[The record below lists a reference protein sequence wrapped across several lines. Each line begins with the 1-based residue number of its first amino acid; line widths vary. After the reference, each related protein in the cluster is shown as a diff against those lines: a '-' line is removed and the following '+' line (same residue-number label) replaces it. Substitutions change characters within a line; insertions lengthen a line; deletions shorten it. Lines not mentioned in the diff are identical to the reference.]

1 MDVGSL
7 SKPEG
12 ASPRN
17 AGISQPF
24 MSYVLPLLL
33 LFAISASHAASLSQ
47 EESHQKMVALLA
59 EVRAQNLDENPYQG
73 EGQLRQLED
82 QLQAL
87 PDAAPVQDRISLH
100 FRLGIAEL
108 FLGRERRALDH
119 LAATE
124 KMLAGQHSVPAQVV
138 NEIHFRLGLAWLRLG
153 ETQNCV
159 LNPNADHCILPIRP
173 GGFHTLPEGSRQ
185 AIPYFQAVVDNTA
198 AEERLR
204 LSARWLLNIA
214 YMTLG
219 QYPEEVP
226 PAHRIPP
233 EAFESQ
239 AAFPRWV
246 NVAPALGLDTFSLS
260 GGAVADDFDGDGYL
274 DFFVSTSDLAGQLRF
289 FRNGG
294 DGTFADR
301 TEAANLN
308 GLLGGLNLV
317 QADYDNDGPLD
328 LLVLRGA
335 WFGEHGQ
342 HPNSLLRN
350 TGDGTFSDATFAAGL
365 GQDHYPTQT
374 AAWAD
379 YDLDGDLD
387 LYIGNETTD
396 TFVAPGQLFQNQ
408 GDGTFADVAPAAGV
422 DQYAHAKAVV
432 WGDYDGDRWPDLY
445 VSNLGQPNRLFHN
458 QGDGTFADVAPTLG
472 VVSPRASF
480 PTWFWD
486 FDNDGHL
493 DLFVAAYATTIAD
506 IAAAH
511 LGHSVSVEQARLYR
525 GDGQGGFA
533 DVSQDRHL
541 AQPTK
546 PMGANFGDVDH
557 DGFLDFYLGTGDT
570 DYAELMPNVLYWN
583 QGGQRFVD
591 VTFASGLGHLQ
602 KGHGVVFADV
612 DHDGDVDIFEQ
623 MGGAYR
629 GDGFAD
635 VLYENPGFG
644 HGWLAVEVVGVES
657 NRSGIGT
664 QLRVDVVD
672 GSQRRSLYRWVGSGG
687 SFGGNPLRQYVGLGS
702 AERVAQLVV
711 FWPKSGREQVFAEV
725 PVNAI
730 IRVTEGREQL
740 EILALPSFEFAV
752 GHPKRAEHH
761 LHK

>member
-1 MDVGSL
+1 M
-7 SKPEG
+7 
-12 ASPRN
+12 
-17 AGISQPF
+17 
-24 MSYVLPLLL
+24 
-33 LFAISASHAASLSQ
+33 
-47 EESHQKMVALLA
+47 
-59 EVRAQNLDENPYQG
+59 
-73 EGQLRQLED
+73 
-82 QLQAL
+82 
-87 PDAAPVQDRISLH
+87 
-100 FRLGIAEL
+100 
-108 FLGRERRALDH
+108 
-119 LAATE
+119 LAA
-124 KMLAGQHSVPAQVV
+124 QHSVPAQVV

-185 AIPYFQAVVDNTA
+185 AIPYFQAVLDNTA
-198 AEERLR
+198 AEERLH

-219 QYPEEVP
+219 QYPEGVP
-226 PAHRIPP
+226 LAHQIPP
-233 EAFESQ
+233 KAFESQ

-274 DFFVSTSDLAGQLRF
+274 DFFVSTSDLTGQLRF

-317 QADYDNDGPLD
+317 QADYDNDGHLD
-328 LLVLRGA
+328 LLV
-335 WFGEHGQ
+335 
-342 HPNSLLRN
+342 
-350 TGDGTFSDATFAAGL
+350 
-365 GQDHYPTQT
+365 
-374 AAWAD
+374 
-379 YDLDGDLD
+379 
-387 LYIGNETTD
+387 
-396 TFVAPGQLFQNQ
+396 
-408 GDGTFADVAPAAGV
+408 
-422 DQYAHAKAVV
+422 
-432 WGDYDGDRWPDLY
+432 
-445 VSNLGQPNRLFHN
+445 
-458 QGDGTFADVAPTLG
+458 
-472 VVSPRASF
+472 
-480 PTWFWD
+480 
-486 FDNDGHL
+486 
-493 DLFVAAYATTIAD
+493 AAYSATVAD

-511 LGHSVSVEQARLYR
+511 LGHPVSVEQARLYR

-533 DVSQDRHL
+533 DVSQDRHF
-541 AQPTK
+541 AQPAK

-557 DGFLDFYLGTGDT
+557 DGFLDVYLGTGDT

-583 QGGQRFVD
+583 QGGQRFAD

-612 DHDGDVDIFEQ
+612 DHDGDVDLFEQ

-672 GSQRRSLYRWVGSGG
+672 RGQRRSLYRWVGSGG

-702 AERVAQLVV
+702 AERVVQLVV
-711 FWPKSGREQVFAEV
+711 FWPQSGSEQVFDEV

-730 IRVTEGREQL
+730 IQVTEGRDQL
-740 EILALPSFEFAV
+740 EILALPAFKFEV
-752 GHPKRAEHH
+752 EHPKRAEHH

>member
-1 MDVGSL
+1 M
-7 SKPEG
+7 P
-12 ASPRN
+12 
-17 AGISQPF
+17 
-24 MSYVLPLLL
+24 YVLPFLF
-33 LFAISASHAASLSQ
+33 LFAISASYAASLSQ
-47 EESHQKMVALLA
+47 QESHRKMVALLA

-87 PDAAPVQDRISLH
+87 PDVAPVQDRIRLY

-119 LAATE
+119 LAAAEELLET
-124 KMLAGQHSVPAQVV
+124 QHSVPAQVI

-159 LNPNADHCILPIRP
+159 LNPSADHCILPIRP
-173 GGFHTLPEGSRQ
+173 GGFHTLPEGSRH
-185 AIPYFQAVVDNTA
+185 AIPYFQAVLDNTA

-219 QYPEEVP
+219 QYPEGVP

-233 EAFESQ
+233 QAFESQ

-317 QADYDNDGPLD
+317 QADYDNDGYLD

-350 TGDGTFSDATFAAGL
+350 AGDGTFFDATFATGL

-396 TFVAPGQLFQNQ
+396 TFVAPGQLFHNQ

-445 VSNLGQPNRLFHN
+445 VSNLGQPNRLYHN

-480 PTWFWD
+480 PAWFWD
-486 FDNDGHL
+486 FDNDGYL
-493 DLFVAAYATTIAD
+493 DLFVAAYSATIAD

-511 LGHSVSVEQARLYR
+511 LGHSVSVEKARLYR

-546 PMGANFGDVDH
+546 PMGANFGDLDH

-583 QGGQRFVD
+583 QAGQRFVD

-602 KGHGVVFADV
+602 KGHGVVFADL

-664 QLRVDVVD
+664 QLRVDVVE
-672 GSQRRSLYRWVGSGG
+672 GGQRRSLYRWVGSGG

-702 AERVAQLVV
+702 ADRVAQLVV

-740 EILALPSFEFAV
+740 EILALPPFKFAV
-752 GHPKRAEHH
+752 EHPKRAKHH

>member
-1 MDVGSL
+1 M
-7 SKPEG
+7 PH
-12 ASPRN
+12 
-17 AGISQPF
+17 
-24 MSYVLPLLL
+24 VLPFLF

-87 PDAAPVQDRISLH
+87 PDAAPVQDRIRLH

-119 LAATE
+119 LTAAE
-124 KMLAGQHSVPAQVV
+124 EMLAGQHSVPAQVV

-159 LNPNADHCILPIRP
+159 LSPNADHCILPIRP

-185 AIPYFQAVVDNTA
+185 AIPYFQAVLDNTA

-219 QYPEEVP
+219 QYPEGVR

-233 EAFESQ
+233 ESFESQ

-317 QADYDNDGPLD
+317 QADYDNDG
-328 LLVLRGA
+328 
-335 WFGEHGQ
+335 
-342 HPNSLLRN
+342 
-350 TGDGTFSDATFAAGL
+350 
-365 GQDHYPTQT
+365 
-374 AAWAD
+374 
-379 YDLDGDLD
+379 
-387 LYIGNETTD
+387 
-396 TFVAPGQLFQNQ
+396 
-408 GDGTFADVAPAAGV
+408 
-422 DQYAHAKAVV
+422 
-432 WGDYDGDRWPDLY
+432 
-445 VSNLGQPNRLFHN
+445 
-458 QGDGTFADVAPTLG
+458 
-472 VVSPRASF
+472 
-480 PTWFWD
+480 
-486 FDNDGHL
+486 HL
-493 DLFVAAYATTIAD
+493 DLFVAAYAATVAD
-506 IAAAH
+506 VAAAH
-511 LGHSVSVEQARLYR
+511 LGHPVSVEQARLYR

-557 DGFLDFYLGTGDT
+557 DGFLDVYLGTGDT

-583 QGGQRFVD
+583 QAGQRFVD

-635 VLYENPGFG
+635 VLYDNPGFG
-644 HGWLAVEVVGVES
+644 HGWLAVEVMGVES

-664 QLRVDVVD
+664 QLRVDMVE
-672 GSQRRSLYRWVGSGG
+672 GGQRRSLYRWVGIGG

-702 AERVAQLVV
+702 AERVEQLVV
-711 FWPKSGREQVFAEV
+711 FWPKSGREQVFDEV
-725 PVNAI
+725 PSNAI
-730 IRVTEGREQL
+730 IRVTEGRDQL
-740 EILALPSFEFAV
+740 EILALPSFKFAV
-752 GHPKRAEHH
+752 EHPKRAEHH

>member
-1 MDVGSL
+1 MDLESL
-7 SKPEG
+7 PKPEDEI
-12 ASPRN
+12 PRN
-17 AGISQPF
+17 AGGLQPF
-24 MSYVLPLLL
+24 VPYILLF
-33 LFAISASHAASLSQ
+33 LFAISASYAAALSPQ
-47 EESHQKMVALLA
+47 ESHQKMVALLA
-59 EVRAQNLDENPYQG
+59 EVRAQNLDDNPYQG
-73 EGQLRQLED
+73 EGPLRQLED

-87 PDAAPVQDRISLH
+87 PDAAPIQDRIRLR
-100 FRLGIAEL
+100 FRLGLAEL

-119 LAATE
+119 LAAANAL
-124 KMLAGQHSVPAQVV
+124 LAGQRSVPAQVV
-138 NEIHFRLGLAWLRLG
+138 NELHFRLGLAWLRLG

-173 GGFHTLPEGSRQ
+173 GGVHTFPEGSRR
-185 AIPYFQAVVDNTA
+185 AIPYFQAVLDNTA
-198 AEERLR
+198 AEERLY

-219 QYPEEVP
+219 EYPEAVP

-233 EAFESQ
+233 QAFASQ

-260 GGAVADDFDGDGYL
+260 GGAVADDFDSDGYL

-289 FRNGG
+289 FHNGG
-294 DGTFADR
+294 DGTFSDQ

-317 QADYDNDGPLD
+317 QADYDNDSHLD

-350 TGDGTFSDATFAAGL
+350 AGDGSFLDATFAAGL
-365 GQDHYPTQT
+365 GKDHYPTQT
-374 AAWAD
+374 AAWGD

-408 GDGTFADVAPAAGV
+408 GDGTFADVAPDAGV

-445 VSNLGQPNRLFHN
+445 VSNLGQPNRLYRN
-458 QGDGTFADVAPTLG
+458 QGDGTFADVAPTAG
-472 VVSPRASF
+472 VVAPRASF
-480 PTWFWD
+480 PAWFWD

-493 DLFVAAYATTIAD
+493 DLFVAAYAATVAD
-506 IAAAH
+506 IAAAYM
-511 LGHSVSVEQARLYR
+511 GHPVSVEKARLYR
-525 GDGQGGFA
+525 GDGRGGFA
-533 DVSQDRHL
+533 EVSQGRAL

-546 PMGANFGDVDH
+546 PMGANFGDVDS

-583 QGGQRFVD
+583 QAGQRFVD

-602 KGHGVVFADV
+602 KGHGVVLADV
-612 DHDGDVDIFEQ
+612 DHDGDLDLFEQ

-644 HGWLAVEVVGVES
+644 RGWLAIEVVGVES
-657 NRSGIGT
+657 NRSGVGT
-664 QLRVDVVD
+664 QLRVEVVE
-672 GSQRRSLYRWVGSGG
+672 GGQRRSLYRWVGSGG

-702 AERVAQLVV
+702 AERVARLAV
-711 FWPKSGREQVFAEV
+711 FWPKSGIEQAFDEV
-725 PVNAI
+725 PSNAI
-730 IRVTEGREQL
+730 IRVTEGRDQL
-740 EILALPSFEFAV
+740 EVLALPSFKFNAE
-752 GHPKRAEHH
+752 GSKRAEHH
-761 LHK
+761 LH

>member
-1 MDVGSL
+1 MDLESL

-12 ASPRN
+12 APPRN

-24 MSYVLPLLL
+24 MYYVLPFLLL
-33 LFAISASHAASLSQ
+33 CLFAISASYAASLS
-47 EESHQKMVALLA
+47 EKESHQKMVALLA
-59 EVRAQNLDENPYQG
+59 EVRAQDLDDNPYQG
-73 EGQLRQLED
+73 EGRLRQLED

-87 PDAAPVQDRISLH
+87 PDAAPLQDRIRLH
-100 FRLGIAEL
+100 FSLGIAEL

-119 LAATE
+119 LAAAE
-124 KMLAGQHSVPAQVV
+124 KMLAAQHSVPSHVV
-138 NEIHFRLGLAWLRLG
+138 NEIRFRLGLAWLRLG

-185 AIPYFQAVVDNTA
+185 AIPYFQAVLDNTA
-198 AEERLR
+198 AEERLH

-219 QYPEEVP
+219 QYPEGVP

-233 EAFESQ
+233 KAFESQ

-260 GGAVADDFDGDGYL
+260 GGAVADDFDSDGHL
-274 DFFVSTSDLAGQLRF
+274 DFFVSTSDLTGQLRF

-317 QADYDNDGPLD
+317 QADYDNDGHLD
-328 LLVLRGA
+328 LLV
-335 WFGEHGQ
+335 
-342 HPNSLLRN
+342 
-350 TGDGTFSDATFAAGL
+350 
-365 GQDHYPTQT
+365 
-374 AAWAD
+374 
-379 YDLDGDLD
+379 
-387 LYIGNETTD
+387 
-396 TFVAPGQLFQNQ
+396 
-408 GDGTFADVAPAAGV
+408 
-422 DQYAHAKAVV
+422 
-432 WGDYDGDRWPDLY
+432 
-445 VSNLGQPNRLFHN
+445 
-458 QGDGTFADVAPTLG
+458 
-472 VVSPRASF
+472 
-480 PTWFWD
+480 
-486 FDNDGHL
+486 
-493 DLFVAAYATTIAD
+493 AAYAATVAD

-511 LGHSVSVEQARLYR
+511 LGHPVSVEQARLYR

-541 AQPTK
+541 AQPAK

-557 DGFLDFYLGTGDT
+557 DGFLDVYLGTGDT

-583 QGGQRFVD
+583 QAGQRFAD

-612 DHDGDVDIFEQ
+612 DHDGDVDLFEQ

-664 QLRVDVVD
+664 QLRVDVVE
-672 GSQRRSLYRWVGSGG
+672 GGQKRSLYRWVGSGG

-711 FWPKSGREQVFAEV
+711 FWPKSGGEQVFDEV

-730 IRVTEGREQL
+730 IRVTEGRDQL
-740 EILALPSFEFAV
+740 EILALPAFKFEV
-752 GHPKRAEHH
+752 EHPKRAEHH

>member
-1 MDVGSL
+1 M
-7 SKPEG
+7 P
-12 ASPRN
+12 
-17 AGISQPF
+17 
-24 MSYVLPLLL
+24 YVLPFLF
-33 LFAISASHAASLSQ
+33 LFAISASYAASLSQ
-47 EESHQKMVALLA
+47 EESHRKMVALLA
-59 EVRAQNLDENPYQG
+59 AVRAQNLDDNPYQG

-87 PDAAPVQDRISLH
+87 PDVAPAQDRIRLH

-108 FLGRERRALDH
+108 FLGRERRAIDH
-119 LAATE
+119 LAAAE

-159 LNPNADHCILPIRP
+159 LNPSADHCILPIRP

-185 AIPYFQAVVDNTA
+185 AIPYFQAVLDNTA

-219 QYPEEVP
+219 QYPEGVP
-226 PAHRIPP
+226 PAYRIPP
-233 EAFESQ
+233 VAFESQ
-239 AAFPRWV
+239 AAFPHWV

-317 QADYDNDGPLD
+317 QADYDNDGHLD

-335 WFGEHGQ
+335 WFDEHGQ

-350 TGDGTFSDATFAAGL
+350 AGDGTFFDATFASGL

-374 AAWAD
+374 AAWGD

-396 TFVAPGQLFQNQ
+396 TFVAPGQLFHNQ

-432 WGDYDGDRWPDLY
+432 WGDYNGDRWPDLY
-445 VSNLGQPNRLFHN
+445 VSNLGQPNRLYHN
-458 QGDGTFADVAPTLG
+458 QGDGTFADVAPSLG

-480 PTWFWD
+480 PAWFWD

-493 DLFVAAYATTIAD
+493 DLFVAAYAATIAD
-506 IAAAH
+506 IAAAYMG
-511 LGHSVSVEQARLYR
+511 LPASVEQARLYR

-541 AQPTK
+541 VQPTK
-546 PMGANFGDVDH
+546 PMGANFGDLDH

-583 QGGQRFVD
+583 QAGQHFVD

-602 KGHGVVFADV
+602 KGHGVVFADL
-612 DHDGDVDIFEQ
+612 DHDGDVDLFEQ

-644 HGWLAVEVVGVES
+644 HGWLAVEVIGVES

-664 QLRVDVVD
+664 QLRVDVVE
-672 GSQRRSLYRWVGSGG
+672 GGQRRSLYRWVGSGG

-702 AERVAQLVV
+702 AERVTQLVV
-711 FWPKSGREQVFAEV
+711 LWPQSGREQVFAEV

-740 EILALPSFEFAV
+740 EILALPSFKFAV
-752 GHPKRAEHH
+752 KHPKRTGHH

>member
-1 MDVGSL
+1 
-7 SKPEG
+7 
-12 ASPRN
+12 
-17 AGISQPF
+17 
-24 MSYVLPLLL
+24 
-33 LFAISASHAASLSQ
+33 
-47 EESHQKMVALLA
+47 MVALL
-59 EVRAQNLDENPYQG
+59 EEIRAQDLDDNPYQG
-73 EGQLRQLED
+73 EGRLRQLED

-87 PDAAPVQDRISLH
+87 PDAAPTQDKISLH
-100 FRLGIAEL
+100 FSLGIAEL

-119 LAATE
+119 LAAAE
-124 KMLAGQHSVPAQVV
+124 GMLAAQRSVPSHVV

-185 AIPYFQAVVDNTA
+185 AIPYFQAVLDNTA

-219 QYPEEVP
+219 QYPERVP

-233 EAFESQ
+233 KAFESQ

-274 DFFVSTSDLAGQLRF
+274 DFFVSTSDLTGQLRF

-301 TEAANLN
+301 TEVANLN

-317 QADYDNDGPLD
+317 QADYDNDGHLD

-350 TGDGTFSDATFAAGL
+350 AGDGTFFDATFAAGL
-365 GQDHYPTQT
+365 GPDHYPTQT
-374 AAWAD
+374 AA
-379 YDLDGDLD
+379 
-387 LYIGNETTD
+387 
-396 TFVAPGQLFQNQ
+396 
-408 GDGTFADVAPAAGV
+408 
-422 DQYAHAKAVV
+422 

-445 VSNLGQPNRLFHN
+445 VSNLGQPNRLYHN
-458 QGDGTFADVAPTLG
+458 QGDGTFRDVAPATG

-480 PTWFWD
+480 PAWFWD
-486 FDNDGHL
+486 FDNDGYL
-493 DLFVAAYATTIAD
+493 DLFVAAYSATVAD

-511 LGHSVSVEQARLYR
+511 FGHPLSVEQARLYR

-533 DVSQDRHL
+533 DVSKTVTSRNRPNLWGPIL
-541 AQPTK
+541 AMWTT
-546 PMGANFGDVDH
+546 
-557 DGFLDFYLGTGDT
+557 DGFLDVPPGYRRYRSPL
-570 DYAELMPNVLYWN
+570 ELMPNVLYWN
-583 QGGQRFVD
+583 QAGQRFAD
-591 VTFASGLGHLQ
+591 VTFDNGLGHLQ
-602 KGHGVVFADV
+602 KGHGVVAADTRTTVADIDLFA
-612 DHDGDVDIFEQ
+612 HL
-623 MGGAYR
+623 GGAYR

-664 QLRVDVVD
+664 QLRVDVVE
-672 GSQRRSLYRWVGSGG
+672 GGQRRSLYRWVGSGG
-687 SFGGNPLRQYVGLGS
+687 SFGGNPLRQYVGLAS

-711 FWPKSGREQVFAEV
+711 FWPQSDREQVFDEV
-725 PVNAI
+725 PSNAI
-730 IRVTEGREQL
+730 IRVTEGRDQL
-740 EILALPSFEFAV
+740 EILALPAFKFDVE
-752 GHPKRAEHH
+752 HPKRAKHH
-761 LHK
+761 LHQIEGRVLSGTSNYASLRRALDLHRNDV

>member
-1 MDVGSL
+1 MDLESL
-7 SKPEG
+7 SKPKG
-12 ASPRN
+12 APLRN
-17 AGISQPF
+17 AGIPPPF
-24 MSYVLPLLL
+24 MPYVLPFLFLL
-33 LFAISASHAASLSQ
+33 AISASHAASLSQ
-47 EESHQKMVALLA
+47 GESHRKMVALLA
-59 EVRAQNLDENPYQG
+59 EIRAQNLDENPYQG

-87 PDAAPVQDRISLH
+87 PDSAPVQDRISLH

-108 FLGRERRALDH
+108 FLGRERRAIDH
-119 LAATE
+119 LAAAE
-124 KMLAGQHSVPAQVV
+124 KMLSGQHSVPAQVV

-159 LNPNADHCILPIRP
+159 LNPSADHCILPIRP

-185 AIPYFQAVVDNTA
+185 AIPYFQAVLDNTA
-198 AEERLR
+198 ADERLR

-219 QYPEEVP
+219 QYPEGVP

-239 AAFPRWV
+239 AAFPHWV

-294 DGTFADR
+294 DGTFAER
-301 TEAANLN
+301 TEEANLN

-317 QADYDNDGPLD
+317 QADYDNDGYLD

-350 TGDGTFSDATFAAGL
+350 ADNGTFFDATFAAGL

-396 TFVAPGQLFQNQ
+396 TFVAPGQLFHNQ
-408 GDGTFADVAPAAGV
+408 GDGTFADVAPTAGV

-445 VSNLGQPNRLFHN
+445 VSNLGQPNRLYHN

-493 DLFVAAYATTIAD
+493 DLFVAAYAATIAD

-546 PMGANFGDVDH
+546 PMGANFGDLDH

-583 QGGQRFVD
+583 QAGQRFVD

-644 HGWLAVEVVGVES
+644 HGWLAIEVIGVES

-664 QLRVDVVD
+664 QLRVDVVE
-672 GSQRRSLYRWVGSGG
+672 GGQRRSLYRWVGSGG

-702 AERVAQLVV
+702 AERVTQLVV
-711 FWPKSGREQVFAEV
+711 FWPKSGKEQVFDEV
-725 PVNAI
+725 PVNSI

-740 EILALPSFEFAV
+740 EILALPSFKFAV
-752 GHPKRAEHH
+752 EHPKRAEHH

>member
-1 MDVGSL
+1 MDLESL
-7 SKPEG
+7 AAPL
-12 ASPRN
+12 RN
-17 AGISQPF
+17 MGISQPF
-24 MSYVLPLLL
+24 MSYVLLFLV

-47 EESHQKMVALLA
+47 EESHRKMVALLA
-59 EVRAQNLDENPYQG
+59 EVRAQNLDDNPYQG

-87 PDAAPVQDRISLH
+87 TDAALVQDRIRLH

-108 FLGRERRALDH
+108 FLGRERRAIEYLT
-119 LAATE
+119 AAE
-124 KMLAGQHSVPAQVV
+124 EMLAGQHSVPAQVV

-159 LNPNADHCILPIRP
+159 LNPSAEHCILPIRP

-185 AIPYFQAVVDNTA
+185 AIPYFQAVLDNTA

-219 QYPEEVP
+219 QYPEGVP

-233 EAFESQ
+233 KAFESQ

-301 TEAANLN
+301 TEEANLN

-317 QADYDNDGPLD
+317 QADYDNDGHLD

-350 TGDGTFSDATFAAGL
+350 AGDGTFFDATFAAGL
-365 GQDHYPTQT
+365 GRDHYPTQT

-396 TFVAPGQLFQNQ
+396 TFVAPGQLLQNQ

-445 VSNLGQPNRLFHN
+445 VSNLGQPNRLYHN

-493 DLFVAAYATTIAD
+493 DLFVAAYSATIAD

-511 LGHSVSVEQARLYR
+511 LGHSPSVEQARLYR

-546 PMGANFGDVDH
+546 PMGANFGDLDH

-570 DYAELMPNVLYWN
+570 DYAELMPNMLYWN
-583 QGGQRFVD
+583 QAGQRFVD

-602 KGHGVVFADV
+602 KGHGVVFADL

-644 HGWLAVEVVGVES
+644 YGWLAIEVVGVES

-664 QLRVDVVD
+664 QLRVDVVER
-672 GSQRRSLYRWVGSGG
+672 GQRRSLYRWVGSGG

-711 FWPKSGREQVFAEV
+711 FWPKSGREQVFDEV
-725 PVNAI
+725 PPNAI

-740 EILALPSFEFAV
+740 EILALPSFKFAV
-752 GHPKRAEHH
+752 KHPNRAEHH

>member
-1 MDVGSL
+1 M
-7 SKPEG
+7 P
-12 ASPRN
+12 
-17 AGISQPF
+17 
-24 MSYVLPLLL
+24 YVLPFLF

-47 EESHQKMVALLA
+47 QESHRKMVALLQ
-59 EVRAQNLDENPYQG
+59 EVRAQNLDDNPYQG

-87 PDAAPVQDRISLH
+87 PDVAPAQDRIRLH
-100 FRLGIAEL
+100 FRLGITEL
-108 FLGRERRALDH
+108 FLGRERRAIDH
-119 LAATE
+119 LAAAKE
-124 KMLAGQHSVPAQVV
+124 MLTGQHSVPAQVV

-159 LNPNADHCILPIRP
+159 LNPSADHCILPIRP

-185 AIPYFQAVVDNTA
+185 AIPYFQAVLDNTA

-219 QYPEEVP
+219 QYPEGVP
-226 PAHRIPP
+226 PTHRIPP
-233 EAFESQ
+233 ESFESQ
-239 AAFPRWV
+239 AAFPHWV

-317 QADYDNDGPLD
+317 QADYDNDGHLD

-350 TGDGTFSDATFAAGL
+350 AGDGTFFDATLAAGL

-396 TFVAPGQLFQNQ
+396 TFVAPGQLFHNQ

-445 VSNLGQPNRLFHN
+445 VSNLGQPNRLYHN
-458 QGDGTFADVAPTLG
+458 QGDGTFADVAPSLG

-480 PTWFWD
+480 PAWFWD

-493 DLFVAAYATTIAD
+493 DLFVAAYAATIAD
-506 IAAAH
+506 IAAAYMG
-511 LGHSVSVEQARLYR
+511 LPASVEQARLYR

-541 AQPTK
+541 VQPTK
-546 PMGANFGDVDH
+546 PMGANFGDLDH

-583 QGGQRFVD
+583 QAGQHFVD

-602 KGHGVVFADV
+602 KGHGVVFADL
-612 DHDGDVDIFEQ
+612 DHDGDVDLFEQ

-644 HGWLAVEVVGVES
+644 HGWLAVEVIGVES

-664 QLRVDVVD
+664 QLRVDVVE
-672 GSQRRSLYRWVGSGG
+672 GGQRRSLYRWVGSGG

-711 FWPKSGREQVFAEV
+711 LWPQSGREQVFAEV

-740 EILALPSFEFAV
+740 EILALPAFKFAV
-752 GHPKRAEHH
+752 KHPKRTEHH

>member
-1 MDVGSL
+1 MDLESL
-7 SKPEG
+7 SKPKDE
-12 ASPRN
+12 PFRN
-17 AGISQPF
+17 VGISQPF

-47 EESHQKMVALLA
+47 EESHQKMMALLA

-119 LAATE
+119 LAAAE

-173 GGFHTLPEGSRQ
+173 GGFHTFPEGSRQ
-185 AIPYFQAVVDNTA
+185 AIPYFQAVLDNTA

-374 AAWAD
+374 AAWGD

>member
-1 MDVGSL
+1 MDLGSL
-7 SKPEG
+7 AKSEG
-12 ASPRN
+12 APPRN
-17 AGISQPF
+17 AGVSQPSLF
-24 MSYVLPLLL
+24 YVLF

-47 EESHQKMVALLA
+47 EESHRKMVGLLA
-59 EVRAQNLDENPYQG
+59 EVRVQNIDENPYQG

-82 QLQAL
+82 LLQAL
-87 PDAAPVQDRISLH
+87 PDSAPVQDRISLH

-108 FLGRERRALDH
+108 FLGRERRAIDH
-119 LAATE
+119 FAAAE
-124 KMLAGQHSVPAQVV
+124 EMLAGQHSVPAQVV

-185 AIPYFQAVVDNTA
+185 AIPYFQAVLDHTA
-198 AEERLR
+198 AEERLH

-219 QYPEEVP
+219 QYPEGVP

-233 EAFESQ
+233 AAFESQ

-274 DFFVSTSDLAGQLRF
+274 DFFVSTSDLTGQLRF

-301 TEAANLN
+301 TEEANLN

-317 QADYDNDGPLD
+317 QADYDNDGHLD

-350 TGDGTFSDATFAAGL
+350 AGDGTFLDATFAAGL
-365 GQDHYPTQT
+365 GPDHYPTQT

-396 TFVAPGQLFQNQ
+396 TFVAPGQLLQNQ

-445 VSNLGQPNRLFHN
+445 VSNLGQPNRLYHN
-458 QGDGTFADVAPTLG
+458 QGDGTFTDVAPTLG
-472 VVSPRASF
+472 VVAPRASF
-480 PTWFWD
+480 PAWFWD

-493 DLFVAAYATTIAD
+493 DLFVAAYAATIAD

-541 AQPTK
+541 TQPTK
-546 PMGANFGDVDH
+546 PMGANFADVDH
-557 DGFLDFYLGTGDT
+557 DGFLDVYLGTGDT

-583 QGGQRFVD
+583 QAGQRFVD

-612 DHDGDVDIFEQ
+612 DHDGDVDLFEQ

-644 HGWLAVEVVGVES
+644 HGWLAIEVVGVES

-664 QLRVDVVD
+664 QLRVDVVE
-672 GSQRRSLYRWVGSGG
+672 GGQRRSLYRWVGSGG
-687 SFGGNPLRQYVGLGS
+687 SFGGNPLRQYAGLGA

-730 IRVTEGREQL
+730 IRVTEGRDQL
-740 EILALPSFEFAV
+740 EILALPSFKFAAE
-752 GHPKRAEHH
+752 HPKRAEHH

>member
-1 MDVGSL
+1 M
-7 SKPEG
+7 P
-12 ASPRN
+12 
-17 AGISQPF
+17 
-24 MSYVLPLLL
+24 YVLPF
-33 LFAISASHAASLSQ
+33 LFLFTISASYAASLSQ
-47 EESHQKMVALLA
+47 QESHRKMVALLA
-59 EVRAQNLDENPYQG
+59 EVRAQNLDDNPYQG

-87 PDAAPVQDRISLH
+87 PDAAPVQDRIRLH

-108 FLGRERRALDH
+108 FLGRERRAIDH
-119 LAATE
+119 LTAAE
-124 KMLAGQHSVPAQVV
+124 EMLAGQHSVPAQVV

-159 LNPNADHCILPIRP
+159 LNPNAEHCILPIRP

-185 AIPYFQAVVDNTA
+185 AIPYFQAVLDNTA

-219 QYPEEVP
+219 QYPEGVP

-239 AAFPRWV
+239 AAFPHWV

-260 GGAVADDFDGDGYL
+260 GGAVADDFDSDGYL

-289 FRNGG
+289 FRNGR

-317 QADYDNDGPLD
+317 QADYDNDGHLD

-350 TGDGTFSDATFAAGL
+350 AGDGTFCDATFAAGL

-396 TFVAPGQLFQNQ
+396 TFVAPGQLFHNQ
-408 GDGTFADVAPAAGV
+408 GDGTFADVAPTAGV

-445 VSNLGQPNRLFHN
+445 VSNLGQPNRLYHN

-480 PTWFWD
+480 PAWFWD

-493 DLFVAAYATTIAD
+493 DLFVAAYSATIAD
-506 IAAAH
+506 ITAAH

-546 PMGANFGDVDH
+546 PMGANFGDLDH

-583 QGGQRFVD
+583 QAGQRFVD

-602 KGHGVVFADV
+602 KGHGVVFADL

-664 QLRVDVVD
+664 QLRVDVVE
-672 GSQRRSLYRWVGSGG
+672 GGQRRSLYRWVGSGG

-730 IRVTEGREQL
+730 IRVTEGRQ
-740 EILALPSFEFAV
+740 
-752 GHPKRAEHH
+752 
-761 LHK
+761 

>member
-1 MDVGSL
+1 M
-7 SKPEG
+7 P
-12 ASPRN
+12 
-17 AGISQPF
+17 
-24 MSYVLPLLL
+24 YVLPFLFLL
-33 LFAISASHAASLSQ
+33 AISASYAASLSQ

-87 PDAAPVQDRISLH
+87 PDAAPVQDRIRLH

-108 FLGRERRALDH
+108 FLGRERRAIDH
-119 LAATE
+119 LAAAE
-124 KMLAGQHSVPAQVV
+124 EMLAGQHSVPAQVV

-159 LNPNADHCILPIRP
+159 LNPSAEHCILPIRP

-185 AIPYFQAVVDNTA
+185 AIPYFQAVLDNTA
-198 AEERLR
+198 AEERLS

-219 QYPEEVP
+219 QYPEGMP

-317 QADYDNDGPLD
+317 QADYDNDGHLD

-350 TGDGTFSDATFAAGL
+350 AGDGTFFDATFAAGL
-365 GQDHYPTQT
+365 GRDHYPTQT

-445 VSNLGQPNRLFHN
+445 VSNLGQPNRLYRN
-458 QGDGTFADVAPTLG
+458 QGNGTFADVAPTLG

-493 DLFVAAYATTIAD
+493 DLFVAAYAATIAD

-546 PMGANFGDVDH
+546 PMGANFGDLDH

-583 QGGQRFVD
+583 QAGQRFVD

-602 KGHGVVFADV
+602 KGHGVVFADL
-612 DHDGDVDIFEQ
+612 DHDGDVDLFEQ

-644 HGWLAVEVVGVES
+644 HGWLAIEVIGVES

-664 QLRVDVVD
+664 KLRVDVVE
-672 GSQRRSLYRWVGSGG
+672 GGQRRSLYRWVGSGG

-725 PVNAI
+725 PANAI

-740 EILALPSFEFAV
+740 EILALPAFKFAV
-752 GHPKRAEHH
+752 EHPKRAEHH
-761 LHK
+761 LRK

>member
-1 MDVGSL
+1 M
-7 SKPEG
+7 P
-12 ASPRN
+12 
-17 AGISQPF
+17 
-24 MSYVLPLLL
+24 YVLPFLFLL
-33 LFAISASHAASLSQ
+33 AISASHAASLSQ

-59 EVRAQNLDENPYQG
+59 EVRAQNLAENPYQG

-87 PDAAPVQDRISLH
+87 TDAAPVQDRIRLY

-119 LAATE
+119 LTAAE
-124 KMLAGQHSVPAQVV
+124 EMLADQHSVPSEVV

-185 AIPYFQAVVDNTA
+185 AIPYFQAVLDNTA

-301 TEAANLN
+301 TEEANLN

-317 QADYDNDGPLD
+317 QADYDNDGHLD

-350 TGDGTFSDATFAAGL
+350 AGDGTFFDETFAAGL

-396 TFVAPGQLFQNQ
+396 TFVAPSQLFQNQ

-445 VSNLGQPNRLFHN
+445 VSNLGQPNRLYHN

-486 FDNDGHL
+486 FDNDGYL
-493 DLFVAAYATTIAD
+493 DLFVAAYSATIAD

-583 QGGQRFVD
+583 QAGQRFVD

-664 QLRVDVVD
+664 RLRVDVVE
-672 GSQRRSLYRWVGSGG
+672 GGQRRSLYRWVGSGG

-711 FWPKSGREQVFAEV
+711 FWPKSGEEQVFAEV

-740 EILALPSFEFAV
+740 EILALPAFKFAV
-752 GHPKRAEHH
+752 EHPKRAEHH

>member
-1 MDVGSL
+1 M
-7 SKPEG
+7 P
-12 ASPRN
+12 
-17 AGISQPF
+17 
-24 MSYVLPLLL
+24 YVLPF
-33 LFAISASHAASLSQ
+33 LFLFTISASYAASLSQ
-47 EESHQKMVALLA
+47 QESHRKMVALLA
-59 EVRAQNLDENPYQG
+59 VVRAQNLDYNPYQG

-87 PDAAPVQDRISLH
+87 PDAAPVQDRIRLH

-108 FLGRERRALDH
+108 FLGRERRAIDH
-119 LAATE
+119 LTAAE
-124 KMLAGQHSVPAQVV
+124 EMLAGQHSVPAQVV

-159 LNPNADHCILPIRP
+159 LNPNAEHCILPIRP

-185 AIPYFQAVVDNTA
+185 AIPYFQAVLDNTA

-219 QYPEEVP
+219 QYPEGVP

-239 AAFPRWV
+239 AAFPHWV

-260 GGAVADDFDGDGYL
+260 GGAVADDFDSDGYL

-289 FRNGG
+289 FRNGR

-317 QADYDNDGPLD
+317 QADYDNDGHLD

-350 TGDGTFSDATFAAGL
+350 AGDGTFCDATFAAGL

-396 TFVAPGQLFQNQ
+396 TFVAPGQLFHNQ
-408 GDGTFADVAPAAGV
+408 GDGTFADVAPTAGV

-445 VSNLGQPNRLFHN
+445 VSNLGQPNRLYHN

-480 PTWFWD
+480 PAWFWD

-493 DLFVAAYATTIAD
+493 DLFVAAYSATIAD
-506 IAAAH
+506 ITAAH

-546 PMGANFGDVDH
+546 PMGANFGDLDH

-583 QGGQRFVD
+583 QAGQRFVD

-602 KGHGVVFADV
+602 KGHGVVFADL

-664 QLRVDVVD
+664 QLRVDVVE
-672 GSQRRSLYRWVGSGG
+672 GGQRRSLYRWVGSGG

-730 IRVTEGREQL
+730 IRVTEGRQQL
-740 EILALPSFEFAV
+740 DILALPAFKFAV
-752 GHPKRAEHH
+752 EHPKRAEHH

>member
-1 MDVGSL
+1 M
-7 SKPEG
+7 P
-12 ASPRN
+12 
-17 AGISQPF
+17 
-24 MSYVLPLLL
+24 YVLPF
-33 LFAISASHAASLSQ
+33 LFLFTISASYAASLSQ
-47 EESHQKMVALLA
+47 QESHRKMVALLA
-59 EVRAQNLDENPYQG
+59 EVRAQNLDDNPYQG

-87 PDAAPVQDRISLH
+87 PDAAPVQDRIRLH

-108 FLGRERRALDH
+108 FLGRERRAIDH
-119 LAATE
+119 LTAAE
-124 KMLAGQHSVPAQVV
+124 EMLAGQHSVPAQVV

-159 LNPNADHCILPIRP
+159 LNPNAEHCILPIRP

-185 AIPYFQAVVDNTA
+185 AIPYFQAVLDNTA

-219 QYPEEVP
+219 QYPEGVP

-239 AAFPRWV
+239 AAFPHWV

-260 GGAVADDFDGDGYL
+260 GGAVADDFDSDGYL

-289 FRNGG
+289 FRNGR

-317 QADYDNDGPLD
+317 QADYDNDGHLD

-350 TGDGTFSDATFAAGL
+350 AGDGTFCDATFAAGL

-396 TFVAPGQLFQNQ
+396 TFVAPGQLFHNQ
-408 GDGTFADVAPAAGV
+408 GDGTFADVAPTAGV

-445 VSNLGQPNRLFHN
+445 VSNLGQPNRLYHN

-480 PTWFWD
+480 PAWFWD

-493 DLFVAAYATTIAD
+493 DLFVAAYSATIAD
-506 IAAAH
+506 ITAAH

-546 PMGANFGDVDH
+546 PMGANFGDLDH

-583 QGGQRFVD
+583 QAGQRFVD

-602 KGHGVVFADV
+602 KGHGVVFADL

-664 QLRVDVVD
+664 QLRVDVVE
-672 GSQRRSLYRWVGSGG
+672 GGQRRSLYRWVGSGG

-730 IRVTEGREQL
+730 IRVTEGRQQL
-740 EILALPSFEFAV
+740 DILALPAFKFAV
-752 GHPKRAEHH
+752 EHPKRAEHH

>member
-1 MDVGSL
+1 M
-7 SKPEG
+7 P
-12 ASPRN
+12 
-17 AGISQPF
+17 
-24 MSYVLPLLL
+24 YLL
-33 LFAISASHAASLSQ
+33 LFLFFFAISDGYAASLSQ
-47 EESHQKMVALLA
+47 EESHRKMVALLEA
-59 EVRAQNLDENPYQG
+59 VRAQNLDENPYQG
-73 EGQLRQLED
+73 EGRLRQLED

-87 PDAAPVQDRISLH
+87 PDVAPVQDRIRLH

-119 LAATE
+119 LANAE
-124 KMLAGQHSVPAQVV
+124 EMLAAQHSVPSEVV
-138 NEIHFRLGLAWLRLG
+138 NEIRFRLGLAWLRLG

-173 GGFHTLPEGSRQ
+173 GGVHTLPEGSRQ
-185 AIPYFQAVVDNTA
+185 AIPYFQAVLNHTA
-198 AEERLR
+198 AEEHLH

-219 QYPEEVP
+219 QYPEAVP

-233 EAFESQ
+233 KAFESK

-317 QADYDNDGPLD
+317 QADYDNDGHLD

-350 TGDGTFSDATFAAGL
+350 AGDGTFLDATFAAGL
-365 GQDHYPTQT
+365 GHNHYPTQT

-396 TFVAPGQLFQNQ
+396 TFVAPGQLLQNQ

-432 WGDYDGDRWPDLY
+432 WGDYDQDRWPDLY
-445 VSNLGQPNRLFHN
+445 VSNLGQPNRLYRN
-458 QGDGTFADVAPTLG
+458 QGDGTFADVAPAAG
-472 VVSPRASF
+472 VVAPRASF
-480 PTWFWD
+480 PAWFWD

-493 DLFVAAYATTIAD
+493 DLFVAAYAATVAD
-506 IAAAH
+506 IAAAYM
-511 LGHSVSVEQARLYR
+511 GHPVSVEQARLYR
-525 GDGQGGFA
+525 GDGQGGFI

-546 PMGANFGDVDH
+546 PMGANFGDVDS

-583 QGGQRFVD
+583 QAGQHFVD

-602 KGHGVVFADV
+602 KGHGVAFADV
-612 DHDGDVDIFEQ
+612 DHDGDLDLFEQ

-635 VLYENPGFG
+635 VLYENRGFG
-644 HGWLAVEVVGVES
+644 RGWLAIEVVGVES

-664 QLRVDVVD
+664 RLRVDVVE
-672 GSQRRSLYRWVGSGG
+672 GGQRRSLYRWVGSGG

-702 AERVAQLVV
+702 AERVAQLAV
-711 FWPKSGREQVFAEV
+711 FWPQSGEEQVFDEV
-725 PVNAI
+725 PLNAI
-730 IRVTEGREQL
+730 IRVIEGRDQL
-740 EILALPSFEFAV
+740 EILALPPFKFNVEKS
-752 GHPKRAEHH
+752 KRAEHH
-761 LHK
+761 QHN

>member
-1 MDVGSL
+1 M
-7 SKPEG
+7 
-12 ASPRN
+12 
-17 AGISQPF
+17 
-24 MSYVLPLLL
+24 
-33 LFAISASHAASLSQ
+33 
-47 EESHQKMVALLA
+47 
-59 EVRAQNLDENPYQG
+59 
-73 EGQLRQLED
+73 
-82 QLQAL
+82 
-87 PDAAPVQDRISLH
+87 
-100 FRLGIAEL
+100 
-108 FLGRERRALDH
+108 
-119 LAATE
+119 
-124 KMLAGQHSVPAQVV
+124 
-138 NEIHFRLGLAWLRLG
+138 
-153 ETQNCV
+153 
-159 LNPNADHCILPIRP
+159 
-173 GGFHTLPEGSRQ
+173 
-185 AIPYFQAVVDNTA
+185 
-198 AEERLR
+198 
-204 LSARWLLNIA
+204 
-214 YMTLG
+214 
-219 QYPEEVP
+219 
-226 PAHRIPP
+226 
-233 EAFESQ
+233 
-239 AAFPRWV
+239 
-246 NVAPALGLDTFSLS
+246 APALGLDTFSLS

-317 QADYDNDGPLD
+317 QADYDNDGHLD

-350 TGDGTFSDATFAAGL
+350 AGDGTFFDATFATGL

-396 TFVAPGQLFQNQ
+396 TFVAPGQLFHNQ

-445 VSNLGQPNRLFHN
+445 VSNLGQPNRLYHN

-493 DLFVAAYATTIAD
+493 DLFVAAYSATIAD

-546 PMGANFGDVDH
+546 PMGANFGDLDH

-583 QGGQRFVD
+583 QAGQRFVD

-602 KGHGVVFADV
+602 KGHGVVFADL

-664 QLRVDVVD
+664 QLRVDVVE
-672 GSQRRSLYRWVGSGG
+672 GGQRRSLYRWVGSGG

-702 AERVAQLVV
+702 AEKVAQLVV
-711 FWPKSGREQVFAEV
+711 LWPKSGRKQVFAEV

-740 EILALPSFEFAV
+740 EILALPSFKFAV
-752 GHPKRAEHH
+752 KQPKRAEHH

>member
-1 MDVGSL
+1 MDLESL
-7 SKPEG
+7 PKPEG
-12 ASPRN
+12 TIPRN
-17 AGISQPF
+17 AGVLQPF
-24 MSYVLPLLL
+24 VPYVLLFLFF
-33 LFAISASHAASLSQ
+33 FAISASYAASLS
-47 EESHQKMVALLA
+47 EKESHRKMVALL
-59 EVRAQNLDENPYQG
+59 EEIRAQDLDDNPYQG
-73 EGQLRQLED
+73 EGRLRQLED

-87 PDAAPVQDRISLH
+87 PDVAPAQDKISLH
-100 FRLGIAEL
+100 FSLGIAEL

-119 LAATE
+119 LAAAE
-124 KMLAGQHSVPAQVV
+124 GMLAAQRSVPSHVV

-185 AIPYFQAVVDNTA
+185 AIPYFQAVLDNTA

-219 QYPEEVP
+219 QYPERVP

-233 EAFESQ
+233 KAFESQ

-274 DFFVSTSDLAGQLRF
+274 DFFVSTSDLTGQLRF

-317 QADYDNDGPLD
+317 QADYDNDGHLD

-350 TGDGTFSDATFAAGL
+350 AGDGTFLDATFAAGL
-365 GQDHYPTQT
+365 GPDHYPTQT

-387 LYIGNETTD
+387 LYIGNETTE

-445 VSNLGQPNRLFHN
+445 VSNLGQPNRLYHN
-458 QGDGTFADVAPTLG
+458 QGDGTFQDVAPTAG
-472 VVSPRASF
+472 VVAPRASF
-480 PTWFWD
+480 PAWFWD

-493 DLFVAAYATTIAD
+493 DLFVAAYSATVAD

-511 LGHSVSVEQARLYR
+511 LGHLGVRGAGAAVSRRWPRRLCGCVPR
-525 GDGQGGFA
+525 PSPRA
-533 DVSQDRHL
+533 
-541 AQPTK
+541 
-546 PMGANFGDVDH
+546 
-557 DGFLDFYLGTGDT
+557 T
-570 DYAELMPNVLYWN
+570 DQTY
-583 QGGQRFVD
+583 GGQFWRCGPRWIFGCV
-591 VTFASGLGHLQ
+591 LGHRR
-602 KGHGVVFADV
+602 
-612 DHDGDVDIFEQ
+612 
-623 MGGAYR
+623 YR
-629 GDGFAD
+629 
-635 VLYENPGFG
+635 L
-644 HGWLAVEVVGVES
+644 
-657 NRSGIGT
+657 R
-664 QLRVDVVD
+664 RVDAQCAVLEP
-672 GSQRRSLYRWVGSGG
+672 S
-687 SFGGNPLRQYVGLGS
+687 GS
-702 AERVAQLVV
+702 ALRRCDFCQRVGASAEGA
-711 FWPKSGREQVFAEV
+711 WGRICRCGPRWRCGPIRADGRGLSRRRVRRC
-725 PVNAI
+725 AI
-730 IRVTEGREQL
+730 
-740 EILALPSFEFAV
+740 
-752 GHPKRAEHH
+752 
-761 LHK
+761 

>member
-1 MDVGSL
+1 M
-7 SKPEG
+7 PH
-12 ASPRN
+12 
-17 AGISQPF
+17 
-24 MSYVLPLLL
+24 VLPFLF

-47 EESHQKMVALLA
+47 EESHQKMVALLQ

-87 PDAAPVQDRISLH
+87 PDAAPVQDRIRLH

-108 FLGRERRALDH
+108 FLGRERRAIDH
-119 LAATE
+119 LAAAE

-159 LNPNADHCILPIRP
+159 LNPSAEHCILPIRP

-185 AIPYFQAVVDNTA
+185 AIPYFQAVLDNTA

-219 QYPEEVP
+219 QYPEGVP

-233 EAFESQ
+233 QAFESQ
-239 AAFPRWV
+239 AAFPHWV

-260 GGAVADDFDGDGYL
+260 GGAVADDFNGDGYL

-294 DGTFADR
+294 DGTFADH
-301 TEAANLN
+301 TAAANLN

-317 QADYDNDGPLD
+317 QADYDNDGHLD

-350 TGDGTFSDATFAAGL
+350 AGDGTFFVATFAAGL

-396 TFVAPGQLFQNQ
+396 TFVAPGQLFHNQ
-408 GDGTFADVAPAAGV
+408 GDGTFADMAPAAGV

-445 VSNLGQPNRLFHN
+445 VSNLGQPNRLYHN
-458 QGDGTFADVAPTLG
+458 QGDGTFTDVAPTLG

-493 DLFVAAYATTIAD
+493 DLFVAAYSATIAD
-506 IAAAH
+506 IAAVH

-525 GDGQGGFA
+525 GDGQGGFV

-541 AQPTK
+541 TQPTK
-546 PMGANFGDVDH
+546 PMGANFGDLDH

-583 QGGQRFVD
+583 QAGQRFVD

-664 QLRVDVVD
+664 QLRVDVVE
-672 GSQRRSLYRWVGSGG
+672 GGQRRSLYRWVGSGG

-711 FWPKSGREQVFAEV
+711 LWPKSGREQVFAEV

-740 EILALPSFEFAV
+740 EILALPSFKFAV
-752 GHPKRAEHH
+752 KHPKRAEHH
-761 LHK
+761 LHE

>member
-1 MDVGSL
+1 MDLESL
-7 SKPEG
+7 PKPEG
-12 ASPRN
+12 TIPRN
-17 AGISQPF
+17 AGVLQPF
-24 MSYVLPLLL
+24 VPYVLLFLFF
-33 LFAISASHAASLSQ
+33 FAISASYAASLS
-47 EESHQKMVALLA
+47 EKESHRKMVALL
-59 EVRAQNLDENPYQG
+59 EEIRAQDLDDNPYQG
-73 EGQLRQLED
+73 EGRLRQLED

-87 PDAAPVQDRISLH
+87 PDAAPAQDKISLH
-100 FRLGIAEL
+100 FSLGIAEL

-119 LAATE
+119 LAAAE
-124 KMLAGQHSVPAQVV
+124 GMLAAQRSVPSHVV

-185 AIPYFQAVVDNTA
+185 AIPYFQAVLDNTA

-219 QYPEEVP
+219 QYPERVP

-233 EAFESQ
+233 KAFESQ

-274 DFFVSTSDLAGQLRF
+274 DFFVSTSDLTGQLRF

-294 DGTFADR
+294 DGTLRTGPRRPTSTGYWVDSTWCKPTTTTTATSTCSSCAELGSASMASIPIRCCGMRAMVLSSTRPLPPVWDR
-301 TEAANLN
+301 T
-308 GLLGGLNLV
+308 
-317 QADYDNDGPLD
+317 
-328 LLVLRGA
+328 
-335 WFGEHGQ
+335 
-342 HPNSLLRN
+342 
-350 TGDGTFSDATFAAGL
+350 
-365 GQDHYPTQT
+365 
-374 AAWAD
+374 
-379 YDLDGDLD
+379 
-387 LYIGNETTD
+387 TTRPKPP
-396 TFVAPGQLFQNQ
+396 PG
-408 GDGTFADVAPAAGV
+408 
-422 DQYAHAKAVV
+422 
-432 WGDYDGDRWPDLY
+432 
-445 VSNLGQPNRLFHN
+445 
-458 QGDGTFADVAPTLG
+458 
-472 VVSPRASF
+472 
-480 PTWFWD
+480 
-486 FDNDGHL
+486 
-493 DLFVAAYATTIAD
+493 ATTISTAISTSTSAMKPPRPSSPPANSFKTKATAPSPMWLPPPALTNTPTPKQSFGATTTGTAGRIYMCPISD
-506 IAAAH
+506 SPTGSTTIKATAPSGMWLPLPASSP
-511 LGHSVSVEQARLYR
+511 LGPASQPGFGTSTTTVTSTCSSLHTRPPLPTSPPRIWAISVSVEQARLYR

-557 DGFLDFYLGTGDT
+557 DGFLDVYLGTGDT

-583 QGGQRFVD
+583 QAGQRFAD

-612 DHDGDVDIFEQ
+612 DHDGDVDLFEQ

-664 QLRVDVVD
+664 QLRVDVVE
-672 GSQRRSLYRWVGSGG
+672 GGQRRSLYRWVGSGG

-711 FWPKSGREQVFAEV
+711 FWPQSDREQVFDEV
-725 PVNAI
+725 PSNAI
-730 IRVTEGREQL
+730 IRVTEGRDQL
-740 EILALPSFEFAV
+740 EILALPAFKFDVE
-752 GHPKRAEHH
+752 HPKRAEHH
-761 LHK
+761 LHQ

>member
-1 MDVGSL
+1 MDLESL
-7 SKPEG
+7 PKPEG
-12 ASPRN
+12 TIPRN
-17 AGISQPF
+17 AGVLQPF
-24 MSYVLPLLL
+24 VPYVLLFLFF
-33 LFAISASHAASLSQ
+33 FAISASYAASLS
-47 EESHQKMVALLA
+47 EKESHRKMVALL
-59 EVRAQNLDENPYQG
+59 EEIRAQDLDDNPYQG
-73 EGQLRQLED
+73 EGRLRQLED

-87 PDAAPVQDRISLH
+87 PDAAPAQDKISLH
-100 FRLGIAEL
+100 FSLGIAEL

-119 LAATE
+119 LAAAE
-124 KMLAGQHSVPAQVV
+124 GMLAAQRSVPSHVV

-185 AIPYFQAVVDNTA
+185 AIPYFQAVLDNTA

-219 QYPEEVP
+219 QYPERVP

-233 EAFESQ
+233 KTFESQ

-274 DFFVSTSDLAGQLRF
+274 DFFVSTSDLTGQLRF

-317 QADYDNDGPLD
+317 QADYDNDGHLD

-350 TGDGTFSDATFAAGL
+350 AGDGTFFDATFAAGL
-365 GQDHYPTQT
+365 GPDHYPTQT
-374 AAWAD
+374 AAWGD

-387 LYIGNETTD
+387 LYIGNETTE

-408 GDGTFADVAPAAGV
+408 GDGTFSDVAPAAGV
-422 DQYAHAKAVV
+422 NQYAHAKAVV

-445 VSNLGQPNRLFHN
+445 VSNLGQPNRLYHN
-458 QGDGTFADVAPTLG
+458 QGDGTFRDVAPATG

-480 PTWFWD
+480 PAWFWD

-493 DLFVAAYATTIAD
+493 DLFVAAYSATVAD

-511 LGHSVSVEQARLYR
+511 LGHPVSVEQARLYR

-557 DGFLDFYLGTGDT
+557 DGFLDVYLGTGDT

-583 QGGQRFVD
+583 QAGQRFAD

-612 DHDGDVDIFEQ
+612 DHDGDVDLFEQ

-664 QLRVDVVD
+664 QLRVDVVE
-672 GSQRRSLYRWVGSGG
+672 GGQRRSLYRWVGSGG

-711 FWPKSGREQVFAEV
+711 FWPQSGSEQVFDEV

-730 IRVTEGREQL
+730 IRVTEGRDQL
-740 EILALPSFEFAV
+740 EILALPSFKFDVE
-752 GHPKRAEHH
+752 HPKRAEHH

>member
-1 MDVGSL
+1 MPYL
-7 SKPEG
+7 L
-12 ASPRN
+12 
-17 AGISQPF
+17 PF
-24 MSYVLPLLL
+24 LF
-33 LFAISASHAASLSQ
+33 LFAISASYAASLSQ
-47 EESHQKMVALLA
+47 KESHQKMVALLA
-59 EVRAQNLDENPYQG
+59 EVSTQNLDDNPYQG
-73 EGQLRQLED
+73 EGRLRQLED

-87 PDAAPVQDRISLH
+87 PDAAPLQDRIRLH
-100 FRLGIAEL
+100 FSLGIAEL

-119 LAATE
+119 LATAE
-124 KMLAGQHSVPAQVV
+124 KMLAGQHSVPSHVV
-138 NEIHFRLGLAWLRLG
+138 NEIRFRLGLAWLRLG

-185 AIPYFQAVVDNTA
+185 AIPYFQAVLDNTA

-226 PAHRIPP
+226 LAHQIPP
-233 EAFESQ
+233 KAFESQ

-274 DFFVSTSDLAGQLRF
+274 DFFVSTSDLTGQLRF

-317 QADYDNDGPLD
+317 QADYDNDG
-328 LLVLRGA
+328 
-335 WFGEHGQ
+335 
-342 HPNSLLRN
+342 
-350 TGDGTFSDATFAAGL
+350 
-365 GQDHYPTQT
+365 
-374 AAWAD
+374 
-379 YDLDGDLD
+379 
-387 LYIGNETTD
+387 
-396 TFVAPGQLFQNQ
+396 
-408 GDGTFADVAPAAGV
+408 
-422 DQYAHAKAVV
+422 
-432 WGDYDGDRWPDLY
+432 
-445 VSNLGQPNRLFHN
+445 
-458 QGDGTFADVAPTLG
+458 
-472 VVSPRASF
+472 
-480 PTWFWD
+480 
-486 FDNDGHL
+486 HL
-493 DLFVAAYATTIAD
+493 DLFVAAYAATVAD

-511 LGHSVSVEQARLYR
+511 LGHPVSVEQARLYR
-525 GDGQGGFA
+525 GDGQGDFA
-533 DVSQDRHL
+533 DVSRDRHL

-557 DGFLDFYLGTGDT
+557 DGFLDVYLGIGDT

-583 QGGQRFVD
+583 QAGQRFAD

-612 DHDGDVDIFEQ
+612 DHDGDVDLFEQ

-672 GSQRRSLYRWVGSGG
+672 RGQRRSLYRWVGSGG
-687 SFGGNPLRQYVGLGS
+687 SFGSNPLRQYVGLGS

-711 FWPKSGREQVFAEV
+711 FWPQSGSEQVFDEV

-730 IRVTEGREQL
+730 IRVTEGRDQL
-740 EILALPSFEFAV
+740 EILALPAFKFEV
-752 GHPKRAEHH
+752 EHPKRAEHH